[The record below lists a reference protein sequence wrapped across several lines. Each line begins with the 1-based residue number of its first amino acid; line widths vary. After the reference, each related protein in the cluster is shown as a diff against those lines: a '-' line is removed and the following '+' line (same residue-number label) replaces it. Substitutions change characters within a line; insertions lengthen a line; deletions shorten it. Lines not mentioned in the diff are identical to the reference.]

1 MFTKTNSYVP
11 IAVEITRGLKV
22 NESHYS
28 LKTKGQRL
36 RRQNS
41 FSIVGMRRV
50 FLPHYYLP
58 SDVKLVASYTDVQTT
73 YFTEH
78 V

>member
-22 NESHYS
+22 NDSHYS

-50 FLPHYYLP
+50 FFTALLP
-58 SDVKLVASYTDVQTT
+58 SIRRKASRFLYRCTD
-73 YFTEH
+73 YIFH
-78 V
+78 